1 MKTRAWILLFAAILA
16 ALILS
21 AVLIGRPAPGR
32 TLARVYLDGACVW
45 EVDLA
50 GLTSPV
56 EYRVDTDSGSNV
68 IQARPGGIRVL
79 EADCPDQVC
88 VRQGWLERGRTP
100 IVCLPHRLVIQLEEN
115 AENTE
120 NAENAEP
127 LAPDAISG

>member
-50 GLTSPV
+50 GLTETV

-79 EADCPDQVC
+79 EADCPDQIC
-88 VRQGWLERGRTP
+88 VKMGELTGGGIP
-100 IVCLPHRLVIQLEEN
+100 IICMPHRLVIEIEGGDF
-115 AENTE
+115 
-120 NAENAEP
+120 
-127 LAPDAISG
+127 DA